1 MDMHNIITAVAAS
14 IIFAGISAICK
25 WLVEIYKNRSWR
37 ESEINRILF
46 SLLSEN
52 EGQENILDIIKSKF
66 YIPIR
71 VIKPVGDKGPHDD
84 NADNTE
90 ELETIHFIDYLTN
103 NVFGKKSKPGK
114 KRFFVLGGS
123 GMGKSTFSAAFVY
136 FYIKKHSRKSIPF
149 DIELISLGQ
158 NLDFDN
164 ITLNNPQRT
173 ILILDG
179 LDENLDA
186 IKDKKNF
193 IEKIDK
199 KFNDV
204 GGIILTCRTQFLEDR
219 NEELISIRV
228 PTITKYLNYK
238 VFYISPF
245 TKEDVRNY
253 LGNKYQIPSDNYS
266 RALRIVDRS
275 ADLMSRPLILSFID
289 DILDLADSNRLTAFQ
304 IYKKII
310 DSWFDRECRTFGIY
324 EEVEKKETISKLYFY
339 SKKISV
345 FIYKEWEK
353 TGDLSISK
361 EKFKEFIA
369 SIGCNDDIPFS
380 FRERSL
386 LNRKSDGSI
395 KFAHKSIIE
404 FFLAIDAIENPG
416 KPYSTLGFEMAST
429 FLREITQ
436 LQLSGLTFTCINYY
450 NSNNIEYNGEYLQSI
465 LDNTSNSIKNTQNE
479 KQKEIIFYTGL
490 YEYCYNYIR
499 SVRSFMTFQKSF
511 TSFNADKS
519 PTLSSCQ
526 SSLVLQSHIAWIHD
540 LFDVKNETEKQYLT
554 VLSGLKLQLTTLNVF
569 GKTKNAI
576 RMPIPKNHI
585 ITSNLIRGDE
595 YFLTTNYVE
604 INSSFASDDII
615 ANEISR
621 LFQRIPNIGI
631 IAIIKNGEEISDIL
645 NFISFLHNKFKCS
658 QFGTN
663 NILVYGKIASS
674 YYQYVIN
681 SYVLNK
687 AYPKHIIEKIIKYN
701 NIKQRASNLGTES

>member
-149 DIELISLGQ
+149 DIELVSLGQ

-289 DILDLADSNRLTAFQ
+289 DILDLADSNRLTAFL

-324 EEVEKKETISKLYFY
+324 EEVEKKEIISKLYFY

-345 FIYKEWEK
+345 FIYKEWEN

-395 KFAHKSIIE
+395 KFAHKSILE
-404 FFLAIDAIENPG
+404 FFLAIDAVENPG
-416 KPYSTLGFEMAST
+416 EPYSPIGFEMAST
-429 FLREITQ
+429 FFREIYQ

-450 NSNNIEYNGEYLQSI
+450 NSDNIEYNDEYLKSI
-465 LDNTSNSIKNTQNE
+465 LDNTYNSIKNTKNE
-479 KQKEIIFYTGL
+479 KESFFYTGL
-490 YEYCYNYIR
+490 YEYCYKYIR
-499 SVRSFMTFQKSF
+499 SVKSFTTFQKSF
-511 TSFNADKS
+511 TSFNTDKS
-519 PTLSSCQ
+519 PSMSSCHI
-526 SSLVLQSHIAWIHD
+526 SLLLQSHIAWIHD
-540 LFDVKNETEKQYLT
+540 LFDGENETEEHYLRA
-554 VLSGLKLQLTTLNVF
+554 LDGLRIQLTTLNVF
-569 GKTKNAI
+569 GQTKNAI
-576 RMPIPKNHI
+576 RMPIPKNYT
-585 ITSNLIRGDE
+585 ITPNLIRGDE
-595 YFLTTNYVE
+595 NFLSSNYVE
-604 INSSFASDDII
+604 INSSFTRDDII
-615 ANEISR
+615 ANDISKI
-621 LFQRIPNIGI
+621 LQINPKIGFI
-631 IAIIKNGEEISDIL
+631 TIIKNGENTSNVL
-645 NFISFLHNKFKCS
+645 NFISFLHSKYESS
-658 QFGTN
+658 QIGTN
-663 NILVYGKIASS
+663 NILVYGKIGSS

-681 SYVLNK
+681 SNVLSK
-687 AYPKHIIEKIIKYN
+687 ACPQRIIEKIIKYQQYQAN
-701 NIKQRASNLGTES
+701 KF